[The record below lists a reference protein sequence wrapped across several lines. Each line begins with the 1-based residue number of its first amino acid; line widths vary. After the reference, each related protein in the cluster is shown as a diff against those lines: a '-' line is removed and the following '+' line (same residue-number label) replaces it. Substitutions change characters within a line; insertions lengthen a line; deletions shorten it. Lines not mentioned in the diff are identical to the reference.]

1 MSIGVST
8 EFIDLTDGEWHVL
21 PSNAI
26 NIIFE
31 CEGAGATVTVKTAHT
46 ANSKIHELGTMHT
59 QGSGAKDHLEL
70 ESATHKFVLQ
80 NVKVDGL
87 TVDENGVPLNFAKV
101 YFGRSK

>member
-26 NIIFE
+26 NIVFE
-31 CEGAGATVTVKTAHT
+31 CEGVAATVTVKTAHT
-46 ANSKIHELGTMHT
+46 ANSKVHDLGDMHT
-59 QGSGAKDHLEL
+59 QGSGNKAHLEL

-80 NVKVDGL
+80 NVRVTGL
-87 TVDENGVPLNFAKV
+87 TTDVNGVPLNFAKV
-101 YFGRSK
+101 YFGRAK